1 MTPNDLPM
9 LGGKAPEPASPEAFH
24 VISEASTQ
32 MDRKENRMRGVGR
45 KLGAVVGVFL
55 LVGILFLASS
65 FLTIDF
71 LVDYWW
77 FDSLGYAFYFLQRLL
92 YRYLVF
98 LGVTALFFC
107 IFFFNFW
114 IASRYLG
121 TGSFDD
127 EDSNAKSKTYRKVL
141 GMFRTGSM
149 LVYTPVSLL
158 LAIVI
163 ALRLFEHWEA
173 FLLFVFGPEAA
184 MLDPVYGKDI
194 SYYLFSFPIYS
205 LLQRRIVIS
214 FAILSA
220 GVFFLYWLEHRLL
233 KAQEQGLPKGAK
245 IHVCFLVVA
254 VFVIEIW
261 DFLLQRYG
269 LLYTS
274 IYEPLFSGPG
284 YTEMRLIL
292 PFIYACIFLLAVTGI
307 SVVYFILTRKGIKT
321 VIVSAVL
328 FSLALGG
335 RYSEKLPKAANDYWV
350 NPNAISKQTPY
361 LLNNINATLSA
372 YNLKNVEMRQVAPV
386 VAPEGID
393 EKMVQGIFRNIPV
406 WDGELLNDVYEQ
418 LQELRTYYDFT
429 KVDVSHYNVQGNN
442 QQVFLAVREMNT
454 AEVPKGARNWVNDHL
469 VYTHGYGAVMTPAGQ
484 GGDEPMTWFLRGIPL
499 ESDFGFKIE
508 QPAVYFG
515 MLENYPYVIVPN
527 DAGELGYPKGDA
539 NVTENYEGSEGILV
553 NSAFR
558 KLMFAYFLKDSDIFF
573 TTKTNEKSRIL
584 LRRNIQE
591 RIRTVTPYISLD
603 HDPYAV
609 ITTSNLYWIQDG
621 YTTSQFYPN
630 SASSGT
636 GTDRM
641 NYIRNSV
648 KIVVNAYNGKVDY
661 YIFDTHDPVI
671 NAYRRMYPGLFK
683 DENEMPSEIRS
694 QVRYPQDI
702 FDIQMSI
709 YAKYHQTDPAVFYQQ
724 EDIWEVGIPG
734 LVSEKQ
740 RTTRSYYLTLGMI
753 EPNRFDF
760 VLVSPIMPK
769 GRANLR
775 AMALA
780 GSDQSSYGKLIVYS
794 FPKGELVYGPAQ
806 IHSLINQD
814 TMISQQFTL
823 WDQAGS
829 QVARSNMII
838 FPIGKMLIYIQPV
851 YLKSSTSLKIPEL
864 KRLIMTQGQVV
875 VMEKSLEE
883 AFAKMIER
891 VKAETGRIDRRFAPL
906 ISEPKSAAQPAIAPP
921 VTPQPAEIQPLAPQP
936 AEVEPQPAPSRSL
949 EREGQ

>member
-1 MTPNDLPM
+1 MSL
-9 LGGKAPEPASPEAFH
+9 
-24 VISEASTQ
+24 
-32 MDRKENRMRGVGR
+32 VGR
-45 KLGAVVGVFL
+45 KSVTVVGLLLLLGVLFL
-55 LVGILFLASS
+55 LGS
-65 FLTIDF
+65 FMTVDF
-71 LVDYWW
+71 MVDYWW
-77 FDSLGYAFYFLQRLL
+77 FDSLGYAFYFSQRLL

-121 TGSFDD
+121 TVSPPRG
-127 EDSNAKSKTYRKVL
+127 DSKPQSQEAYRKIL
-141 GMFRTGSM
+141 QMFRTGSM
-149 LVYTPVSLL
+149 RVYTPLSLAL
-158 LAIVI
+158 GIVI
-163 ALRLFEHWEA
+163 ALPLFERWES
-173 FLLFVFGPEAA
+173 FLLFVFGPQAA
-184 MLDPVYGKDI
+184 IADPVYGKDI
-194 SYYLFSFPIYS
+194 SYYLFSFPIYT
-205 LLQRRIVIS
+205 LLQRRIFIS
-214 FAILSA
+214 FAVLLV
-220 GVFFLYWLEHRLL
+220 GVLFLYWLEHRLL
-233 KAQEQGLPKGAK
+233 KAQEQGIEKGAK
-245 IHVCFLVVA
+245 IHVCFLVFSVVA
-254 VFVIEIW
+254 IEIW
-261 DFLLQRYG
+261 DFFLQRYA

-274 IYEPLFSGPG
+274 NYEPLFSGPG
-284 YTEMRLIL
+284 YAEMRVIL
-292 PFIYACIFLLAVTGI
+292 PLIYACILLLVITATS
-307 SVVYFILTRKGIKT
+307 SVIFALNGKGIKT
-321 VIVSAVL
+321 AIISAIL
-328 FSLALGG
+328 FSLALGA
-335 RYSEKLPKAANDYWV
+335 RYSEMLPKWVNDYWV
-350 NPNAISKQTPY
+350 NPNAISKQSPY
-361 LLNNINATLSA
+361 ISYNIDATLSA
-372 YNLKNVEMRQVAPV
+372 YNLKNVEIREITPV
-386 VAPEGID
+386 FAPEGID
-393 EKMVQGIFRNIPV
+393 EKKVQGIFRNIPV

-429 KVDVSHYNVQGNN
+429 KVDVSHYNVRGNN

-454 AEVPKGARNWVNDHL
+454 AELPKGARNWVNDHL

-484 GGDEPMTWFLRGIPL
+484 GGDEPMTWFLKGIPL
-499 ESDFGFKIE
+499 ESDFGFNVA

-527 DAGELGYPKGDA
+527 DAGEFGYPRGDS
-539 NVTENYEGSEGILV
+539 NVTENYDGACGVFI

-558 KLMFAYFLKDSDIFF
+558 KLMFAYYLKDSDILF

-584 LRRNIQE
+584 FIRNIQA
-591 RIRTVTPYISLD
+591 RIRTITPYLSLD

-609 ITTSNLYWIQDG
+609 VTGSNLYWIQDA
-621 YTTSQFYPN
+621 YTTSRYYPD
-630 SASSGT
+630 SASCGSGAE
-636 GTDRM
+636 RI

-661 YIFDTHDPVI
+661 YIFDPKDPIV

-683 DENEMPSEIRS
+683 DESRMPADIRS
-694 QVRYPQDI
+694 QVRYPQDL

-709 YAKYHQTDPAVFYQQ
+709 HAKYHQTDPEVFYQQ
-724 EDIWEVGIPG
+724 EDIWDVGVPA
-734 LVSEKQ
+734 LASEKQ
-740 RTTRSYYLTLGMI
+740 HATPSYYLTLDMI

-760 VLVSPIMPK
+760 VLVSPMTPK

-780 GSDQSSYGKLIVYS
+780 GSDRSSYGKLIVYS

-806 IHSLINQD
+806 VHSLINQD
-814 TMISQQFTL
+814 AAISQQLTL

-829 QVARSNMII
+829 QVARGNMII

-906 ISEPKSAAQPAIAPP
+906 SS
-921 VTPQPAEIQPLAPQP
+921 
-936 AEVEPQPAPSRSL
+936 EPQPAAPQPVQPPPVSSQPSLPQPEESPPLSL
-949 EREGQ
+949 QPEPVQPPVQEAQ